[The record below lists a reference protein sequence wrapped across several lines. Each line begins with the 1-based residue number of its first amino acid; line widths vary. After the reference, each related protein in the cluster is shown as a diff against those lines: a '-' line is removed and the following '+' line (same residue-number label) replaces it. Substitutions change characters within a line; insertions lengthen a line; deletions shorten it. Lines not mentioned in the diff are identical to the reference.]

1 MSCVCSKNPFG
12 VSKPPSSRTMTQ
24 LLASTR
30 FSVPVCCCVWVH
42 MTQKPAFTEHVLQV
56 PQNGFPGA
64 KLWRMGAEDAS
75 TGLRSL
81 QIGGAQE
88 VEGCNITNT
97 ARLLIRLLT
106 MATAFPTPYT
116 PSFPTPTTKPL
127 SFLDTLFTRQS
138 RFLRL

>member
-1 MSCVCSKNPFG
+1 
-12 VSKPPSSRTMTQ
+12 
-24 LLASTR
+24 
-30 FSVPVCCCVWVH
+30 